1 MLAKCCN
8 PSCTHSFRYL
18 SDGKLFRLE
27 NDPGLR
33 QSNPTKAYF
42 WLCASCSAT
51 MTLRIGPEGE
61 VTAVA
66 LAEQF
71 HGSNF
76 LATNCPKGL
85 SISDVGFFG
94 RKEMAKVRGTG
105 ADKRSTRMEQ

>member
-8 PSCTHSFRYL
+8 SSCTRSFLYL

-27 NDPGLR
+27 NDLALR
-33 QSNPTKAYF
+33 QSNPTKEYF

-51 MTLRIGPEGE
+51 MTLCISSEGE
-61 VTAVA
+61 VTAIA

-76 LATNCPKGL
+76 LVTNPPNGL
-85 SISDVGFFG
+85 LLSDVGFFG
-94 RKEMAKVRGTG
+94 RKEMATAR
-105 ADKRSTRMEQ
+105 